1 MPGATYAA
9 EATSQQRVPQVTRQT
24 TVQLID
30 RYDNAVKKNAT
41 ILRKIKPHKKNACNL
56 QRARKYISTKRKAT
70 WGWQDKLLMPQTP
83 TSYNERH
90 SKGCGY
96 LKWSGKRWA
105 KRAHKYYSKYIA
117 LQDPQKAICYVFGSY
132 CDQALAVS
140 WCEGRHYVWA
150 HNGQYLGMFQMGSYE
165 RGLFGHGNTPLEQAV
180 AAHRYFVASG
190 KDWSPWSCKP
200 W

>member
-1 MPGATYAA
+1 MLAIFNVLG
-9 EATSQQRVPQVTRQT
+9 
-24 TVQLID
+24 
-30 RYDNAVKKNAT
+30 
-41 ILRKIKPHKKNACNL
+41 
-56 QRARKYISTKRKAT
+56 KYISSKRKAT

-140 WCEGRHYVWA
+140 WCEGRHYVHAHTMDSISVCSRWA
-150 HNGQYLGMFQMGSYE
+150 VTE
-165 RGLFGHGNTPLEQAV
+165 RGVRT
-180 AAHRYFVASG
+180 
-190 KDWSPWSCKP
+190 W
-200 W
+200 